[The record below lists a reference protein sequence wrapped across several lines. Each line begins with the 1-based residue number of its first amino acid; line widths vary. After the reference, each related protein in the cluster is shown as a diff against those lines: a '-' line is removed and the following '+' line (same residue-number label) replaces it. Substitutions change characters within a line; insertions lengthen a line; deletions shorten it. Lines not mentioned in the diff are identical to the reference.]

1 MNVGTGI
8 VICAIY
14 IFTTFL
20 TAGRK
25 AGYQQQKKQKAERQ

>member
-8 VICAIY
+8 VIYSIY

-20 TAGRK
+20 AAGGK
-25 AGYQQQKKQKAERQ
+25 AGYQQQK